1 MEGNQKR
8 AISPSRNSLP
18 ATQTSSSSFL
28 DDHVMSV
35 VISKSK
41 WPASPLLIQRC
52 THYSFLDIGG
62 NNLCF
67 ITRATAKDANLRS
80 APLRPVKKREKVKK
94 KSTINTA
101 GNYEAAGP
109 SPSSSSSS
117 IYIVHNTDNTD
128 VSVRPPP
135 SPSIS
140 DESLIGLL
148 STGRESE

>member
-18 ATQTSSSSFL
+18 ATQTSSSSL

-52 THYSFLDIGG
+52 THYSFLGIGG

-67 ITRATAKDANLRS
+67 ITRATAKDANVRS

-109 SPSSSSSS
+109 SPSRRHHHP
-117 IYIVHNTDNTD
+117 YI
-128 VSVRPPP
+128 
-135 SPSIS
+135 
-140 DESLIGLL
+140 
-148 STGRESE
+148 